1 MLYKQQSFSNFEPDL
16 RYLDSF
22 PFSREEFLF
31 FDIETTGFS
40 PRNTSLY
47 LIGAVCFLDEHWTF
61 LQWFAETPSE
71 ECEILN
77 AFLAFCRSFRAVVH
91 FNGDGFDIPYLLFK
105 AEKYTLSDTLSS
117 MQSIDLYRLTR
128 PYKKYLKLTH
138 INQKSLESFLGIE
151 REDRYNGGEVK
162 RCGCSFASASA

>member
-1 MLYKQQSFSNFEPDL
+1 MLYKQQSFSDFEPDL

-91 FNGDGFDIPYLLFK
+91 FTVTVLISLIFFSKQKNIHCQIPYHPCR
-105 AEKYTLSDTLSS
+105 A
-117 MQSIDLYRLTR
+117 LTF
-128 PYKKYLKLTH
+128 T
-138 INQKSLESFLGIE
+138 S
-151 REDRYNGGEVK
+151 
-162 RCGCSFASASA
+162 

>member
-71 ECEILN
+71 NVNFKRISCVLPVISC
-77 AFLAFCRSFRAVVH
+77 CRSFQR
-91 FNGDGFDIPYLLFK
+91 
-105 AEKYTLSDTLSS
+105 
-117 MQSIDLYRLTR
+117 
-128 PYKKYLKLTH
+128 
-138 INQKSLESFLGIE
+138 
-151 REDRYNGGEVK
+151 
-162 RCGCSFASASA
+162 

>member
-77 AFLAFCRSFRAVVH
+77 AFLAFCRSFSCFSFISTVTVLISLIFFSKQKNYTFVR
-91 FNGDGFDIPYLLFK
+91 YLIIH
-105 AEKYTLSDTLSS
+105 AE
-117 MQSIDLYRLTR
+117 
-128 PYKKYLKLTH
+128 H
-138 INQKSLESFLGIE
+138 
-151 REDRYNGGEVK
+151 
-162 RCGCSFASASA
+162 

>member
-47 LIGAVCFLDEHWTF
+47 LIGA
-61 LQWFAETPSE
+61 
-71 ECEILN
+71 
-77 AFLAFCRSFRAVVH
+77 AFWMSTGLSFS
-91 FNGDGFDIPYLLFK
+91 GLP
-105 AEKYTLSDTLSS
+105 
-117 MQSIDLYRLTR
+117 
-128 PYKKYLKLTH
+128 KLH
-138 INQKSLESFLGIE
+138 RKN
-151 REDRYNGGEVK
+151 VK
-162 RCGCSFASASA
+162 F

>member
-61 LQWFAETPSE
+61 LQWFPAKYIIVFSQ
-71 ECEILN
+71 
-77 AFLAFCRSFRAVVH
+77 
-91 FNGDGFDIPYLLFK
+91 IP
-105 AEKYTLSDTLSS
+105 E
-117 MQSIDLYRLTR
+117 RLTKNIR
-128 PYKKYLKLTH
+128 
-138 INQKSLESFLGIE
+138 
-151 REDRYNGGEVK
+151 RM
-162 RCGCSFASASA
+162 

>member
-61 LQWFAETPSE
+61 LSGLP
-71 ECEILN
+71 
-77 AFLAFCRSFRAVVH
+77 
-91 FNGDGFDIPYLLFK
+91 
-105 AEKYTLSDTLSS
+105 
-117 MQSIDLYRLTR
+117 
-128 PYKKYLKLTH
+128 KLH
-138 INQKSLESFLGIE
+138 RKN
-151 REDRYNGGEVK
+151 VK
-162 RCGCSFASASA
+162 F

>member
-47 LIGAVCFLDEHWTF
+47 RNVPAVDLLRF
-61 LQWFAETPSE
+61 P
-71 ECEILN
+71 IL
-77 AFLAFCRSFRAVVH
+77 
-91 FNGDGFDIPYLLFK
+91 
-105 AEKYTLSDTLSS
+105 
-117 MQSIDLYRLTR
+117 
-128 PYKKYLKLTH
+128 
-138 INQKSLESFLGIE
+138 
-151 REDRYNGGEVK
+151 
-162 RCGCSFASASA
+162 

>member
-1 MLYKQQSFSNFEPDL
+1 MMPEFKINFKNAGGILEHISLRKGIFFMLYKQQSFSNFEPDL

-31 FDIETTGFS
+31 FDIETTGFF
-40 PRNTSLY
+40 PRRNTSLY

-91 FNGDGFDIPYLLFK
+91 FNGDGFLISLIFIFQSRKNIHCQIPYHPCRALIFT
-105 AEKYTLSDTLSS
+105 A
-117 MQSIDLYRLTR
+117 
-128 PYKKYLKLTH
+128 
-138 INQKSLESFLGIE
+138 
-151 REDRYNGGEVK
+151 
-162 RCGCSFASASA
+162 